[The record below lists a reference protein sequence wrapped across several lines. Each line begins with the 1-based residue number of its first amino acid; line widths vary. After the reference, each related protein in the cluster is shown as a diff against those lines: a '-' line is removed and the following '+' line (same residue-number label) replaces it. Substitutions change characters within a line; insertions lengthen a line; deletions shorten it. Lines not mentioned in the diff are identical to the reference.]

1 MKPVLGSECDLQR
14 IAEFHGGAPSRM
26 TRTLT
31 AALAVAI
38 ALSASACGAPYLVRA
53 AVAEARI
60 LWRREPIAQVLARG
74 DVDGATREKL
84 LLVLDA
90 RNFAAVHLGFRVGET
105 FATLSRVDD
114 EAVAYVVTAAYRDRL
129 ESFTWRFPIVGRVPY
144 RGFFQRE
151 RAAAYAATLER
162 DDLDTAVWPTAAFST
177 LGWFADP
184 LLSNMLDDDPV
195 GLVTVVFHELT
206 HARLYLPS
214 AAEFNE
220 SFANFVGHRA
230 AIAYFCGP
238 VELPVSNRSAVHRPV
253 TNAAAGEGSAAE
265 VAAAEERGAG
275 VRSASVPAADPSA
288 PMRAVRCAEAR
299 RRWREERHYAA
310 ALADL
315 AASLRA
321 LYAAGLDPVVRARR
335 RDEILLTAV
344 ERLTAGAR
352 GGGSQRATGLAHAN
366 NAVLLH
372 QLVYRRDLAV
382 FEDVWR
388 ARGRRLRAAVDA
400 IGAAVEEAADPFAVI
415 SRLAETPAPAG
426 GA

>member
-1 MKPVLGSECDLQR
+1 MTRGLGRAFDFQR
-14 IAEFHGGAPSRM
+14 LAEFHGGAPSRM
-26 TRTLT
+26 TRILT
-31 AALAVAI
+31 AALAVAVAI
-38 ALSASACGAPYLVRA
+38 SASACGAPYLVRA

-60 LWRREPIAQVLARG
+60 LWRREPIAHVLARG

-90 RNFAAVHLGFRVGET
+90 RRFAAARLGYRVGGT

-114 EAVAYVVTAAYRDRL
+114 DAVAYVVTAAYRDRL

-151 RAAAYAATLER
+151 RADAYAAALER

-238 VELPVSNRSAVHRPV
+238 AQSPVANTP
-253 TNAAAGEGSAAE
+253 
-265 VAAAEERGAG
+265 
-275 VRSASVPAADPSA
+275 A
-288 PMRAVRCAEAR
+288 PMRAARCAEAR
-299 RRWREERHYAA
+299 RRWREERSYAA
-310 ALADL
+310 TLGDL

-321 LYAAGLDPVVRARR
+321 LYAAGLQPAARASRR
-335 RDEILLTAV
+335 NEILTMAV
-344 ERLTAGAR
+344 QRLTAATGNGGAR
-352 GGGSQRATGLAHAN
+352 RARGLAHVN

-388 ARGRRLRAAVDA
+388 GRGHRLRAAVDA
-400 IGAAVEEAADPFAVI
+400 IAAAARSTADPFAA
-415 SRLAETPAPAG
+415 LAPLVDAPARAG